1 MKGNHSF
8 DYYLDEFYNKFFP
21 NVDMDKLKSK
31 YEKELNEKNVELFK
45 QNINR
50 IKEHS
55 KAIMYKLKSKYENEF
70 NPLYNLKRKKIEKK
84 WYKKIRKI
92 EYLFG
97 FKCTD
102 YIN

>member
-1 MKGNHSF
+1 
-8 DYYLDEFYNKFFP
+8 
-21 NVDMDKLKSK
+21 MDKLKSK

-70 NPLYNLKRKKIEKK
+70 NPLYNLKREKIENICFEE
-84 WYKKIRKI
+84 IRNI
-92 EYLFG
+92 EDLFG

-102 YIN
+102 YIT